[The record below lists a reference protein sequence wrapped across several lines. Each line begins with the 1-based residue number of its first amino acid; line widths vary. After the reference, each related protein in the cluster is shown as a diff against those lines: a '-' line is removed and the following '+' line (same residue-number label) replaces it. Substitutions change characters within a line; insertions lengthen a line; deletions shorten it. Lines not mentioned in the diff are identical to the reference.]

1 MSDYG
6 SVNSKPANTNY
17 DPNSAFADAVQRAR
31 QKSQK
36 KQCSD
41 FCELPKI
48 AAKIHTGSGGGSS
61 DSNSLGVGTKRSL
74 EETFGAQL
82 AAMQQQR
89 KVKELIGQIVNR
101 GGQAASSE
109 GQPYA
114 PEGQTVVEMMIPGGK
129 VGLVIGKGGET
140 IRNLQERAGV
150 KMVMIQDGP
159 QQTVGEKPLRIT
171 GEAQKCEFA
180 KQMVLDLIT
189 EKELEGAGRGRGRGR
204 GFQAQDNRQD
214 YGGSAGPGAGRGR
227 GAGGTGTGEA
237 TGQEVQ
243 YSVPANKCGL
253 VIGKGGETIR
263 SINQQTGAHVE
274 LSRAPPP
281 TPHEKIFIIRG
292 NPQQI
297 EHAQQL
303 ISERIGAVGPPAQNG
318 PPPYPTQ
325 YPQPYGYNQ
334 QPPPPAQPYA
344 PQGWGNAYQHWQN
357 QTAAPNDPS
366 MYKMFTKFYILLKS
380 TGQKE

>member
-1 MSDYG
+1 M
-6 SVNSKPANTNY
+6 N
-17 DPNSAFADAVQRAR
+17 DP
-31 QKSQK
+31 
-36 KQCSD
+36 
-41 FCELPKI
+41 
-48 AAKIHTGSGGGSS
+48 
-61 DSNSLGVGTKRSL
+61 
-74 EETFGAQL
+74 FGAQL

-89 KVKELIGQIVNR
+89 AGDPGPTAVMAEEWSVPDKMVGLIIGRGGEQIVRIQSESGCKIQLALESCGAPERPCTLTGTKQAIEKVKELIGQIVNR

>member
-31 QKSQK
+31 Q
-36 KQCSD
+36 
-41 FCELPKI
+41 I

-74 EETFGAQL
+74 EENGAPESKKLAPMNDPFGAQL